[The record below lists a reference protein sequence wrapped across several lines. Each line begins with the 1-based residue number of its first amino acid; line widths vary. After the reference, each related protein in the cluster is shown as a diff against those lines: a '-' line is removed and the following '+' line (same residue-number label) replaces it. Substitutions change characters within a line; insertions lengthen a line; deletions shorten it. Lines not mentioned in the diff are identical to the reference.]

1 VFAES
6 DLTRDGFLDGRL
18 SVCQPRNGYRAGVD
32 PVLLAA
38 AVTAVAGQS
47 ILELG
52 CGVGVAS
59 LCLAR
64 RVPGLV
70 MTGVEIQPDYA
81 ELARSN
87 ATDNGVALTVCDA
100 DVASLPPEL
109 RAQNYDHVIA
119 NPPYFEAAKRS
130 SAIDAG
136 RELALAGSTPLAEWF
151 DCAARR
157 LAPRGYLTMIQNADR
172 LRDMLVSMDHR
183 LGSIIVQPI
192 APRRNRAAHL
202 VIVQARKNGRAA
214 LILNAP
220 IVLHEGDAHTVDG
233 DSYTPMIR
241 EVLRNGAPL
250 FLRR

>member
-1 VFAES
+1 M
-6 DLTRDGFLDGRL
+6 R
-18 SVCQPRNGYRAGVD
+18 QPRNGYRAGVD

-38 AVTAVAGQS
+38 AAPAVAGQS

-59 LCLAR
+59 LCLAN

-70 MTGVEIQPDYA
+70 MTGVEIQPEYA
-81 ELARSN
+81 ELAVRN
-87 ATDNGVALTVCDA
+87 ATENGVSLTVCNANLANLPA
-100 DVASLPPEL
+100 DL
-109 RAQNYDHVIA
+109 RAQDYDHVIA

-136 RELALAGSTPLAEWF
+136 RELALAGSTPLADWF

-172 LRDMLVSMDHR
+172 LRDMLMSMDHR

-202 VIVQARKNGRAA
+202 VIVQARKSGRAA

-220 IVLHEGDAHTVDG
+220 IVMHEGEAHTVDG
-233 DSYTPMIR
+233 ESYTPMIR
-241 EVLRNGAPL
+241 DVLRNGAP
-250 FLRR
+250 FYLRR